1 MIKTKFFSI
10 LISCFSI
17 ACCIGQ
23 QQSVPLEWLNAHAIP
38 FDSSNAGGEMY
49 LPLLA
54 KELKGNVIC
63 GLGEATHGTREF
75 SQEKSR
81 IVQYLVKHEGYR
93 VLGFE
98 FGYSAI
104 NPINNYLL
112 GGKGDLKKLMQPL
125 HLFKTKEIYNL
136 FQELRLYNETRP
148 LKDKVSLFGFDTNYI
163 KSDIDASALY
173 CADYL
178 SKNMQY
184 STNSQTAIAVFK
196 KIASP
201 DLNYLYELSDED
213 TDVLKALYKEIK
225 TRGGKGKDFMLF
237 KKYLSLLYQGTLL
250 ADPLARD
257 NFMAENIHEFQKEN
271 KSKTIIWGHNVHLAK
286 DTTMAQCR
294 GMGYHLKQ
302 QYSEGYYAVIFDTF
316 KGSVNVLSGED
327 FEKHSFETPVASLSA
342 VLAKAKYPAFFVS
355 LKNSDGNP
363 FYNVSA
369 DVTNIFANWNNRRTL
384 PMRAGVDFDG
394 LIFIKQTTASEPLE

>member
-23 QQSVPLEWLNAHAIP
+23 QQSEPLEWLNAHATP
-38 FDSSNAGGEMY
+38 FDSGNTGGEMY

-63 GLGEATHGTREF
+63 GLGEATHGTYEF

-104 NPINNYLL
+104 APINNYLL

-136 FQELRLYNETRP
+136 FQELRVYNETRP

-173 CADYL
+173 CADYMG
-178 SKNMQY
+178 KNMQY
-184 STNSQTAIAVFK
+184 SVNSKGVVAVFK

-201 DLNYLYELSDED
+201 NLNYLYELSEED
-213 TDVLKALYKEIK
+213 VAIVTALYQEVK
-225 TRGGKGKDFMLF
+225 TMGGKGADFALF
-237 KKYLSLLYQGTLL
+237 KKHLSLLYQGTLL
-250 ADPLARD
+250 GDPLARD
-257 NFMAENIHEFQKEN
+257 NFMAENINEFQKEN
-271 KSKTIIWGHNVHLAK
+271 KLKTIIWGHNVHLAK

-302 QYSEGYYAVIFDTF
+302 NYRDAYYALIFDTF

-327 FEKHSFETPVASLSA
+327 FEKHSFETSESSLSA
-342 VLAKAKYPAFFVS
+342 VFARAKYPAFFMS

-384 PMRAGVDFDG
+384 PMRPGIDFDG
-394 LIFIKQTTASEPLE
+394 LIFIKETTASETLE